1 MPKRAGNAKVTI
13 QGISFDRIFGR
24 LLSIRRSE
32 KTVCSISVLSS
43 VAGTVY
49 ERGVVRRDEVG
60 SQFINYGINPNR
72 IVEYIINP
80 SNLFSHITR
89 EVLQLAVLRHCSVS
103 TAVGDRE
110 SQPRVDERGL
120 ADIE

>member
-1 MPKRAGNAKVTI
+1 M
-13 QGISFDRIFGR
+13 GIDFGG
-24 LLSIRRSE
+24 LLALIWRYRE
-32 KTVCSISVLSS
+32 DVELIKQAI
-43 VAGTVY
+43 GVY

-60 SQFINYGINPNR
+60 SQFINNGVNPNR

-89 EVLQLAVLRHCSVS
+89 EVPQLAVLRHCSVS